1 MFKRLLSIA
10 LVGIMVAAMFS
21 GCSSTGNKQAAV
33 IKVGVALPLTGGSS
47 QEGTYVYNGIKLAA
61 KEINAA
67 GGINGKTIVLSAM
80 DDRSDPKE
88 AANIANL
95 FVADKDV
102 IAVCGDNNSS
112 CTLAAAPIYNANHL
126 VEFSMCGSSP
136 KISQAGPYTFRT
148 WNSDTYTASFD
159 VQTILDAGYKKISI
173 LYENDDFGLGALGVA
188 QQVLAKAGLKPVIAE
203 GYLLGETKDFKTV
216 ITKMK
221 SAGTEA
227 VFMVGGETEIPAF
240 MTQCA
245 ELGWKPFVDSN
256 GAYMAKII
264 QLGGKYVEGLV
275 GNSFFNPDKLPPK
288 IAAYFVRYDAEYN
301 TTMTADMSSPVGYD
315 DLTMIADALKSG
327 ATTREDVQKYLAVLK
342 NFDGLCGTLS
352 FVENGAA
359 SFDAS
364 IPLVSVVI
372 KNGKFVLYTGK

>member
-10 LVGIMVAAMFS
+10 LVGIMVTAMFS

-33 IKVGVALPLTGGSS
+33 IKVGVALPLTGASA
-47 QEGTYVYNGIKLAA
+47 QEGTYIDYGIRLAA

-67 GGINGKTIVLSAM
+67 GGINGKTIVLSEM

-102 IAVCGDNNSS
+102 IAVLGDDNSS
-112 CTLAAAPIYNANHL
+112 CTLAGAPIYNANHL
-126 VEFSMCGSSP
+126 VQIGTCCSSP
-136 KISQAGPYTFRT
+136 KISQAGPYTFRL
-148 WNSDTYTASFD
+148 WNSDVYTASFN
-159 VQTILDAGYKKISI
+159 VQTILDAGYKKVSI
-173 LYENDDFGLGALGVA
+173 LYENNDFGLGAMGVA
-188 QQVLAKAGLKPVIAE
+188 QQVLAKAGLKPVISE

-240 MTQCA
+240 MTQCG

-264 QLGGKYVEGLV
+264 ELGGKYVEGLV
-275 GNSFFNPDKLPPK
+275 GNSFFNPDELPPK
-288 IAAYFVRYDAEYN
+288 IAAFFVKYDAEYN
-301 TTMTADMSSPVGYD
+301 TTITADMNSPIGYD
-315 DLTMIADALKSG
+315 GLYMIADALKSG
-327 ATTREDVQKYLAVLK
+327 ATTREDVQKYLANLK
-342 NFDGLCGTLS
+342 NFDGVCGTLS
-352 FVENGAA
+352 FDENG
-359 SFDAS
+359 DAT

-372 KNGKFVLYTGK
+372 KNGKFVLYTGE